1 MSIMATPVLLRWISG
16 DESIAVSSFAEV
28 TEWMTAW
35 SAALLPWREKLG
47 VSAPT
52 KPMALFGRLLQRSLH
67 RHDRLAYRHADVV
80 FSARHD
86 AAYLERGMLIDRSG
100 IGRIPQAP
108 AEAFHS
114 SPPVSMSAR
123 RARRILHVGGFAN
136 WKGVRT
142 VPAVVEQL
150 LAGDAESSMTWV

>member
-1 MSIMATPVLLRWISG
+1 
-16 DESIAVSSFAEV
+16 
-28 TEWMTAW
+28 
-35 SAALLPWREKLG
+35 
-47 VSAPT
+47 
-52 KPMALFGRLLQRSLH
+52 MALFGRLLQRSLY
-67 RHDRLAYRHADVV
+67 RHYRLAYRHADGVV

-100 IGRIPQAP
+100 IGRTPQAP

-114 SPPVSMSAR
+114 SPPVSMRAR